1 MFLYFR
7 GNGYIAMTRLNVIQ
21 TSELTNLMGKRLLG
35 DQGIEG
41 CIIWKQGLEEQ
52 FWLCE
57 VDRTGSRQ
65 DLVVGVLIVVPSF

>member
-52 FWLCE
+52 F
-57 VDRTGSRQ
+57 
-65 DLVVGVLIVVPSF
+65 